1 MVNMRPNT
9 NGDRTEGLDGDRGEP
24 SVLTSQKKGELQR
37 EFLGRNLESIIA
49 KVAVER
55 KRAGKALRS
64 LTGKLIQAQEEERRR
79 LARELHDGLNQEL
92 AILTMELGMVAKQVP
107 ETEPAIREQLY
118 KLRDRTEGLASDL
131 HRMTHE
137 LHPAALELLGL
148 VPALRSHC
156 AEFSANAGIRVWF
169 RVVSELGRVH
179 PETAVCLYRIAQE
192 ALRNVAKHS
201 RAEEA
206 WVEIEQGNGE
216 IRLSIVDKGVGFKNE
231 APDAGT
237 CLGLISMRERVR
249 LLSGMIKIKSA
260 PGEGTCVEVR
270 VPAGLSQE
278 IKLVRRNHAKAK
290 TLAG

>member
-1 MVNMRPNT
+1 MNMRPHT
-9 NGDRTEGLDGDRGEP
+9 NGDRTEGLDRDRSEPSGLKSQDKGEP
-24 SVLTSQKKGELQR
+24 QR
-37 EFLGRNLESIIA
+37 EFLGRNLEIIIA

-107 ETEPAIREQLY
+107 ETEPVIREQLS
-118 KLRDRTEGLASDL
+118 KLRDRTEGLVNDL

-169 RVVSELGRVH
+169 RVVSELGQMR

-192 ALRNVAKHS
+192 SLRNVAKHS
-201 RAEEA
+201 RAQEA
-206 WVEIEQGNGE
+206 WVEIEQDNGE
-216 IRLSIVDKGVGFKNE
+216 IRLSIVDTGVGFENE
-231 APDAGT
+231 APDAGK

-260 PGEGTCVEVR
+260 PGEGTRVEVR

-278 IKLVRRNHAKAK
+278 IKLIRRNHAKAK
-290 TLAG
+290 AVAG

>member
-1 MVNMRPNT
+1 MNMRPHT
-9 NGDRTEGLDGDRGEP
+9 NGDRTEGLDRDRSEPSGLKSQEKGEP
-24 SVLTSQKKGELQR
+24 QR
-37 EFLGRNLESIIA
+37 EFLGRNLEIIIA

-107 ETEPAIREQLY
+107 ETEPVIREQLS
-118 KLRDRTEGLASDL
+118 KLRDRTEGLVNDL

-169 RVVSELGRVH
+169 RVVSELGQMR

-192 ALRNVAKHS
+192 SLRNVAKHS
-201 RAEEA
+201 RAQEA
-206 WVEIEQGNGE
+206 WVEIEQDNGE
-216 IRLSIVDKGVGFKNE
+216 IRLSIVDTGVGFENE
-231 APDAGT
+231 APDAGK

-260 PGEGTCVEVR
+260 PGEGTRVEVR

-278 IKLVRRNHAKAK
+278 IKLIRRNHAKAK
-290 TLAG
+290 AVAG

>member
-1 MVNMRPNT
+1 MNMRPNT
-9 NGDRTEGLDGDRGEP
+9 NGDRTEGLDRDRSEP
-24 SVLTSQKKGELQR
+24 SGLTSQEKGEPQR
-37 EFLGRNLESIIA
+37 EFLGRNLEIIIA

-107 ETEPAIREQLY
+107 ETEPVIREQLS
-118 KLRDRTEGLASDL
+118 KLRDRTEGLVNDL

-169 RVVSELGRVH
+169 RVVSELGRMQ

-192 ALRNVAKHS
+192 SLRNVAKHS
-201 RAEEA
+201 RAQEA
-206 WVEIEQGNGE
+206 WVEIEQDNGE
-216 IRLSIVDKGVGFKNE
+216 IRLSIVDTGVGFENE
-231 APDAGT
+231 APDAGK

-260 PGEGTCVEVR
+260 PGEGTRVEVR

-278 IKLVRRNHAKAK
+278 IKLIRRNHAKAK
-290 TLAG
+290 AVAG